1 VLKAYGDNKGGQDRS
16 AHRRREKSQIA
27 VTVEFSRLAALRQ
40 LGEVDRISAAP
51 RPCGSGP
58 V

>member
-51 RPCGSGP
+51 RPYGSGP